1 MNKVCSV
8 SVLAGGAVLF
18 GLAGCQTTA
27 DPLSYHAI
35 RRDLTPELQ
44 GLVERP
50 VDVDRNLAANNNQNL
65 RMMWDDIGRT
75 LHTDHPSMLTP
86 MPVIHTSGNPR

>member
-8 SVLAGGAVLF
+8 SVLAGGALLF
-18 GLAGCQTTA
+18 GLAGCQTA
-27 DPLSYHAI
+27 RDPLSYDAI

-50 VDVDRNLAANNNQNL
+50 IDVDRNLAANNNQNL
-65 RMMWDDIGRT
+65 RMMWDDMGRT
-75 LHTDHPSMLTP
+75 FYTSRPSSLTP
-86 MPVIHTSGNPR
+86 MPVIHTSGIPH